1 MGGNYSGSIS
11 ANSGYS
17 TPGSVT
23 VMMNGRNL
31 TSSEYTF
38 RNGTVTI
45 TIPVDGDIEITAS
58 CPWNWCLIE
67 GTMIALAD
75 GTTIPIEEVNY
86 DTLLKVWNYETGSVG
101 AEYPAWIEK
110 AATTMTYRV
119 TRFDDGTEL
128 KTAGWHGVF
137 DVDQNAFVS
146 IDGEGFG
153 VGSRIYKVNEND
165 ELEIITVTEVEI
177 VEEEVNYYHVV
188 SSKYYNIIANSVI
201 TTDGAVYLS
210 NLYGFDENIKWPE
223 LRQEVISDPDNLYTY
238 ADFEDIG
245 LPLRMFEELRMAEA
259 KYLASVYGITLEA
272 FKGYLISNQL
282 NTDIWL
288 PYCDASPIRTEY
300 CYVPSEEEEV
310 VETPQAAP
318 QSAPVSNNVEP
329 DEPDSEEQFSRPLGV
344 TNSLSE
350 PEYVT
355 EKTTTYS
362 FNVGATVLAATS
374 LVAAGVFG
382 LMGISK
388 KDDDK

>member
-1 MGGNYSGSIS
+1 
-11 ANSGYS
+11 
-17 TPGSVT
+17 
-23 VMMNGRNL
+23 
-31 TSSEYTF
+31 
-38 RNGTVTI
+38 
-45 TIPVDGDIEITAS
+45 
-58 CPWNWCLIE
+58 
-67 GTMIALAD
+67 
-75 GTTIPIEEVNY
+75 
-86 DTLLKVWNYETGSVG
+86 
-101 AEYPAWIEK
+101 
-110 AATTMTYRV
+110 MTYRV

-165 ELEIITVTEVEI
+165 ELEIITVTEIEI

-288 PYCDASPIRTEY
+288 PYCDASPIRTEH
-300 CYVPSEEEEV
+300 CYVPSEEVE
-310 VETPQAAP
+310 ETPQAVPQNIPAP
-318 QSAPVSNNVEP
+318 NNVEP

-355 EKTTTYS
+355 EKTTNYS
-362 FNVGATVLAATS
+362 FNAGATVLAATS
-374 LVAAGVFG
+374 LAAAGVFRLIG
-382 LMGISK
+382 LSK
-388 KDDDK
+388 KDDE